1 MSVNYICYNNKF
13 YEETKPILNLNRAMS
28 FGDGLFETI
37 RVRNSKAVNLDLHFK
52 RLQGGL
58 NLLKIDLSAKQWQE
72 INTCLD
78 QLIIKNE
85 IEGGGKVK
93 LIVFREGGGTYFPET
108 NRASFYLKAEALED
122 SNYVLNKKGLKIGI
136 ANSIKISP
144 TFLSSYKTLNKIEHV
159 LVSIEAQEKGFD
171 DLIILNTRN
180 HIVEASSSN
189 IFLVKGREL
198 FTPPIKDGCLTGIMR
213 HQILQ
218 AASAL
223 RLQIQESSLTDKD
236 IIEAD
241 EIFLTNSIKGIQ
253 WVGSYSNK
261 RYFNKISQLLVY
273 QLNSST
279 LS

>member
-13 YEETKPILNLNRAMS
+13 YEEAKPILSLNRAMS

-37 RVRNSKAVNLDLHFK
+37 RIKNSKATNLDLHFK
-52 RLQGGL
+52 RLKGGL
-58 NLLKIDLSAKQWQE
+58 DVLKIELSTKQWQE

-85 IEGGGKVK
+85 IEGGGRVK

-108 NRASFYLKAEALED
+108 NKASFYLKAESIDE
-122 SNYVLNKKGLKIGI
+122 SIYVLNKKGIKIGI
-136 ANSIKISP
+136 ANSIRISP
-144 TFLSSYKTLNKIEHV
+144 NFLSSYKTLNKIEHV

-171 DLIILNTRN
+171 DLLILNTRN
-180 HIVEASSSN
+180 KIVEASSSN
-189 IFLVKGREL
+189 IFLVKGRHL
-198 FTPPIKDGCLTGIMR
+198 YTPPIKDGCLSGIMR
-213 HQILQ
+213 YLALK

-223 RLQIQESSLTDKD
+223 NLEIHEVSLTDKD
-236 IIEAD
+236 ILDAD

-261 RYFNKISQLLVY
+261 RYFNKVSQFLVSK
-273 QLNSST
+273 LNS
-279 LS
+279 